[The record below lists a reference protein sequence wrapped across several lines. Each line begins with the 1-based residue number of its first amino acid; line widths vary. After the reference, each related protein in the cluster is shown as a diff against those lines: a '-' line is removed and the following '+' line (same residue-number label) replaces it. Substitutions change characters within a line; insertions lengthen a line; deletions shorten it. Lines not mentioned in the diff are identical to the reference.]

1 MILKGSLKYILTA
14 FSRYNP
20 VDQYDSWLLFSDT
33 HFEYDLDIISASLAF
48 TKITTHNF
56 RSISSLCG
64 APYMNELYYVFYYQL
79 FFLITITLDHVKSQ
93 HYSVDDVEVIR
104 A

>member
-33 HFEYDLDIISASLAF
+33 HFEYDLDIIPASLVF

-64 APYMNELYYVFYYQL
+64 APYMNE
-79 FFLITITLDHVKSQ
+79 FFESLLLKIIFS
-93 HYSVDDVEVIR
+93 HYHY

>member
-33 HFEYDLDIISASLAF
+33 HFEYDLDIILASLAF

-64 APYMNELYYVFYYQL
+64 APYMNEFFRKSFIENYFY
-79 FFLITITLDHVKSQ
+79 
-93 HYSVDDVEVIR
+93 HYHY